1 MDTYYIYEIDN
12 YNYLIYIFDLG
23 SSFLYSDYIVYN
35 KFGQKYTFYNS
46 KYYVLIKK
54 NNYSFSISYLYYPI
68 SFYSTYIN
76 WRDQWIR
83 KRDYIY
89 NYYLTIKGKYNI
101 IDESISYYLTLFDYS
116 IYLLK
121 DFSFDGLVSIQH
133 NKMNIDDYFNPF
145 NLRLDYRERDFAEY
159 LKGIFFSNEYKNI
172 DYKSIINRGIG
183 IFRYELVIS
192 RMIFPSY
199 YFDLFDN
206 IVLNNKEQSILNEIL
221 NRQSEYNNYIKNIIN
236 IVDKKKKKKVP
247 F

>member
-1 MDTYYIYEIDN
+1 MIDN
-12 YNYLIYIFDLG
+12 YNYLIYVFNL
-23 SSFLYSDYIVYN
+23 STLFLNSDCIVYN
-35 KFGQKYTFYNS
+35 KFGQNYTFYNS

-54 NNYSFSISYLYYPI
+54 KNYSFSISYLYYPI
-68 SFYSTYIN
+68 SFYSSYIN
-76 WRDQWIR
+76 WRNQWIK

-121 DFSFDGLVSIQH
+121 GFSFDSIVSIQH
-133 NKMNIDDYFNPF
+133 NKMIIDDYFNPF
-145 NLRLDYRERDFAEY
+145 NLRLDYKERDFAEY
-159 LKGIFFSNEYKNI
+159 LKEIFFNNEYKKI

-183 IFRYELVIS
+183 IFRYELVIA

-206 IVLNNKEQSILNEIL
+206 IVLNNKEQSILNDIL
-221 NRQSEYNNYIKNIIN
+221 NRQSEYNNYIKSIIN
-236 IVDKKKKKKVP
+236 IVGIIPLKKVP